1 MKTPIGKVTGVVGT
15 GALILAAVV
24 GCGDN
29 SKSSPSSSSSSS
41 ASSSA
46 SSSESSTASSSAAA
60 QPSDYSGLLIKDAD
74 ITAPEPFVADKP
86 LLNPGGHPGVAVAFK
101 NADGSHVIGDT
112 VMVLDT
118 ADAANAALK
127 AAVSQLGESVTG
139 AQPAPTPVGTNGTLA
154 TGKSPDGAKSV
165 TILLFTQGRAF
176 ASLEFDGPPGADPP
190 PDFVT
195 DVGQKQAAAIKAGL
209 PG

>member
-1 MKTPIGKVTGVVGT
+1 MKTTVGKVTGIVGS

-24 GCGDN
+24 GCGND

-46 SSSESSTASSSAAA
+46 SSAASSAASSTAAA
-60 QPSDYSGLLIKDAD
+60 QADDYSALLIKDSD

-86 LLNPGGHPGVAVAFK
+86 LQNPGGHPGIAVAFK

-118 ADAANAALK
+118 ADAAAAALK
-127 AAVSQLGESVTG
+127 TAVSQLGDSVTG

-154 TGKSPDGAKSV
+154 TGKSPDGTKSV
-165 TILLFTQGRAF
+165 TILLFNEGRTF
-176 ASLEFDGPPGADPP
+176 AALEFDGPPGADPP

-209 PG
+209 PK